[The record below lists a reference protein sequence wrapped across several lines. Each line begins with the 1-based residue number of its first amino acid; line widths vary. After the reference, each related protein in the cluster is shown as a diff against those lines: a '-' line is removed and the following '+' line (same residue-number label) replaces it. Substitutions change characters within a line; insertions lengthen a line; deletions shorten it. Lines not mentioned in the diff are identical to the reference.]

1 MIKHFLAFEK
11 QIADLEGKIEELRH
25 LSSGSDINIAEEIG
39 KLQASVSEKLK
50 STYSQLSPWQKV
62 LVSRHPERPH
72 FQDIIKN
79 LFEDYI
85 PLSGDRNFSDDS
97 ALTGGTAFFRGR
109 SVIAI
114 GIDKGKNTQDRI
126 NKNFGMARPEGYRK
140 AERLMELAN
149 KFSMPVLMFVDTA
162 GAYPGKGAEQR
173 GQAEAIAKCTQKSL
187 EINVPSISIITGEGG
202 SGGAVALAV
211 ANNTLMLE
219 HAIYSVISPEGCAS
233 ILWRDPS
240 KSLQAAE
247 AMKLTA
253 KDLLKL
259 KVIDEIIPEPLGGAH
274 RDPENIAA
282 DIKHSIIKNLKSF
295 ENLSKEEIYDHRKA
309 KFLQIGRERGFAKS
323 SNLEGGGLSYKEA
336 NVRKIVSH
344 IEKNKLFY
352 AGIALLLVTSLITL
366 LF

>member
-25 LSSGSDINIAEEIG
+25 LSSSSDINIAEEIG
-39 KLQASVSEKLK
+39 KLQLTVSEKLK

-79 LFEDYI
+79 LFENYT

-97 ALTGGTAFFRGR
+97 ALTGGTAFFRGK
-109 SVIAI
+109 SIVTI

-149 KFSMPVLMFVDTA
+149 KFSMPVIMFVDTA

-173 GQAEAIAKCTQKSL
+173 GQAEAIAKCIEKSL
-187 EINVPSISIITGEGG
+187 AITVPSISVITGEGG

-211 ANNTLMLE
+211 ANNTLMYE
-219 HAIYSVISPEGCAS
+219 HAIYSVISPEGCSS
-233 ILWRDPS
+233 ILWRS
-240 KSLQAAE
+240 SENAEQAAE
-247 AMKLTA
+247 ALKLTA
-253 KDLLKL
+253 QDMEKFKI
-259 KVIDEIIPEPLGGAH
+259 IDEIIPEPIGGAH
-274 RDPENIAA
+274 RDPISSINNLGNVLEKRLQELSSLSEEEL
-282 DIKHSIIKNLKSF
+282 IKLK
-295 ENLSKEEIYDHRKA
+295 ESKYLEI
-309 KFLQIGRERGFAKS
+309 G
-323 SNLEGGGLSYKEA
+323 
-336 NVRKIVSH
+336 
-344 IEKNKLFY
+344 
-352 AGIALLLVTSLITL
+352 
-366 LF
+366 